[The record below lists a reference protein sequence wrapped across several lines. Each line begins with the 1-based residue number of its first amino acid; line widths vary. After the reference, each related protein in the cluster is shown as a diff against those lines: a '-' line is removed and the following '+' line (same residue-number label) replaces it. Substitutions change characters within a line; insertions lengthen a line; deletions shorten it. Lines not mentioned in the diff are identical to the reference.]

1 MFIHQY
7 TAAAHRP
14 LGHESDEALMTVRT
28 DVSPSP
34 PAKAAKRRDAKRS
47 GGASGTTLASLGPS
61 SAHAAKPAMAAQAC
75 RLWAPSPNLW
85 SGEGENLMSARL
97 ELAPMGLRQDEGA
110 GEIIDERGCGHGGS
124 PEALKAGAM

>member
-14 LGHESDEALMTVRT
+14 LCHESDEALMTVRT

-61 SAHAAKPAMAAQAC
+61 SANAAKPAMAAQAC
-75 RLWAPSPNLW
+75 QLWAPSGK
-85 SGEGENLMSARL
+85 SEGCEARGSAY
-97 ELAPMGLRQDEGA
+97 GVRQDEGA
-110 GEIIDERGCGHGGS
+110 DE
-124 PEALKAGAM
+124 

>member
-14 LGHESDEALMTVRT
+14 LCHESDEALMTVRN
-28 DVSPSP
+28 DVPPSP

-61 SAHAAKPAMAAQAC
+61 IRPRSQACDGCASLPAMGTFPQPVVG
-75 RLWAPSPNLW
+75 RR
-85 SGEGENLMSARL
+85 ENLMGARL
-97 ELAPMGLRQDEGA
+97 ELAPMG
-110 GEIIDERGCGHGGS
+110 
-124 PEALKAGAM
+124 